1 MPSIGQLLL
10 TECNKN
16 NLHFQ
21 MSLTTTILRLL
32 KFLDRNWINP
42 LKSNYNIQVS
52 IFRKIEDKDVH
63 TITVTQISVI

>member
-42 LKSNYNIQVS
+42 LKSNY
-52 IFRKIEDKDVH
+52 
-63 TITVTQISVI
+63 ISVCYFKNIFVKVISHAEKLLFQE